1 MADLI
6 DKAIE
11 VGLEIE
17 KLAKEKLDGLKSSR
31 EATAREQA
39 EASSKPEDEGEGG
52 PKDEGEGGEKD
63 AGLTPRQALENRVV
77 DESTK
82 VLKEVFSAVNSL
94 KERLGKELSTGS
106 ASVADKLHVAT
117 DDELDVVKEMARVA
131 REKIDSLEKRVM
143 ELEAALKKKKK
154 G

>member
-17 KLAKEKLDGLKSSR
+17 KKAKDTLDGLKSSR
-31 EATAREQA
+31 EAAAKEKSESA
-39 EASSKPEDEGEGG
+39 EKDEGGPEGEGAQ
-52 PKDEGEGGEKD
+52 KDTE
-63 AGLTPRQALENRVV
+63 LTPRQLIENRVV

-94 KERLGKELSTGS
+94 KQRLGSELSTGS

-117 DDELDVVKEMARVA
+117 DEELDVVKEMARVA
-131 REKIDSLEKRVM
+131 REKVDSLEKRVM
-143 ELEAALKKKKK
+143 ELEAALKKKKAK
-154 G
+154 

>member
-31 EATAREQA
+31 EA
-39 EASSKPEDEGEGG
+39 ASGKKSESAPEGEG
-52 PKDEGEGGEKD
+52 EGKGEE
-63 AGLTPRQALENRVV
+63 LTPRQVVENRVV
-77 DESTK
+77 DEGAK

-94 KERLGKELSTGS
+94 KERLGKELTAGS
-106 ASVADKLHVAT
+106 EKVADKLHVAT

-131 REKIDSLEKRVM
+131 REKVDALEKRVVK
-143 ELEAALKKKKK
+143 LEAALKKKK

>member
-31 EATAREQA
+31 EASGKE
-39 EASSKPEDEGEGG
+39 SPEPGPEGEG
-52 PKDEGEGGEKD
+52 ED
-63 AGLTPRQALENRVV
+63 AELTPRQTIENKVV
-77 DESTK
+77 DEGTK
-82 VLKEVFSAVNSL
+82 VLREVFSAVNSL
-94 KERLGKELSTGS
+94 KERIGKELTTGS

-131 REKIDSLEKRVM
+131 REKVDKLEKRVAK
-143 ELEAALKKKKK
+143 LEAALKNKK

>member
-17 KLAKEKLDGLKSSR
+17 KLAKEKLDALKSSR
-31 EATAREQA
+31 EV
-39 EASSKPEDEGEGG
+39 ASKEKSESAPEGEGA
-52 PKDEGEGGEKD
+52 EKETE
-63 AGLTPRQALENRVV
+63 LTPRQTVENRVV
-77 DESTK
+77 DEGTK

-94 KERLGKELSTGS
+94 KERLGRELTAGS
-106 ASVADKLHVAT
+106 GKVADKLHVAT

-131 REKIDSLEKRVM
+131 REKVDTLEKRVAK
-143 ELEAALKKKKK
+143 LEAALKKKK
-154 G
+154 GS

>member
-17 KLAKEKLDGLKSSR
+17 KKAKETLDGLKSSR
-31 EATAREQA
+31 EA
-39 EASSKPEDEGEGG
+39 ASKEKSESAPEGEGA
-52 PKDEGEGGEKD
+52 EKET
-63 AGLTPRQALENRVV
+63 GLTSRQAVENRVV
-77 DESTK
+77 DEGTK
-82 VLKEVFSAVNSL
+82 ILKEVFSAVNSL
-94 KERLGKELSTGS
+94 KERLGRELSAGS
-106 ASVADKLHVAT
+106 EKVADKLHVAT

-131 REKIDSLEKRVM
+131 REKVDTLEKRVVK
-143 ELEAALKKKKK
+143 LEAALKKKK